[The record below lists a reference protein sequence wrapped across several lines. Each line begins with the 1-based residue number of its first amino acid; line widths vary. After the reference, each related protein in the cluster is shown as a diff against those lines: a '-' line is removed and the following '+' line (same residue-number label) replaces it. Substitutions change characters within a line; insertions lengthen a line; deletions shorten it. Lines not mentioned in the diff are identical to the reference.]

1 MSVLFE
7 NATIVTVNS
16 GGDIL
21 HDSAMYVKEDRI
33 VEIGDTARLKAKYGD
48 TAERVID
55 AKDGVLFPG
64 FVNTHSHSVALACRG
79 RAEDVSNWDA
89 IWGVMGS
96 IRDSMTGDDC
106 YVASRLA
113 YVEMLRSG
121 ITTVADSGAH
131 MLRVGEAAIE
141 TGIRAYL
148 HQNFRDADATL
159 LRDEGRYEYSMER
172 GMKGLGDAVDL
183 VETMHGKEGGRIRC
197 LLGPQ
202 TIDTVSPKLLAATR
216 GEADRLGVGVTIH
229 LSQNE
234 REPRQCLE
242 AWGDLPGPMME
253 KAGFLGPDF
262 TGAHAIFLHD
272 EDIQALA
279 RNDCSVSHNP
289 QINAKRAHIA
299 PVSDM
304 IEAGIN
310 VGLGSDNMFYDMLEV
325 IKTAGIVWRLRVK
338 DPTVPHPS
346 TIVQMATMNGARAL
360 GIDDA
365 VGSLEEGKVADVV
378 MMDYA
383 RARYTPR
390 VRENV
395 LSNLVHF
402 GAADD
407 VALTMVGGR
416 ILVDDHR
423 YVGGNEEAILEEA
436 QRSGEEVWE
445 RAKVDWELR
454 TSGGKG

>member
-1 MSVLFE
+1 MGVLFD
-7 NATIVTVNS
+7 NATIVTMNADR
-16 GGDIL
+16 DIL
-21 HDSAMYVKEDRI
+21 HDAAMYVDEDRI
-33 VEIGDTARLKAKYGD
+33 IEIGDARELKEKYAATAD
-48 TAERVID
+48 RVID
-55 AKDGVLFPG
+55 AKDKVLFPG
-64 FVNTHSHSVALACRG
+64 FINTHSHSVALSCRG

-96 IRDSMTGDDC
+96 IRDNMTGDDC
-106 YVASRLA
+106 YVSSRLA
-113 YVEMLRSG
+113 YVEMLKSG

-141 TGIRAYL
+141 TGIRAFL
-148 HQNFRDADATL
+148 HQGFRDADIAV
-159 LRDEGRYEYSMER
+159 LRDEGRYEYAMER
-172 GMKGLGDAVDL
+172 GMRGLQEAVDL
-183 VETMHGKEGGRIRC
+183 VESMHGREDGRIRC

-202 TIDTVSPKLLAATR
+202 TIDTVSPELLRATR
-216 GEADRLGVGVTIH
+216 KEADRLGVGVTIH

-234 REPRQCLE
+234 KEPKQSLE
-242 AWGDLPGPMME
+242 AWGDLPGPVME

-262 TGAHAIFLHD
+262 IGAHAIFL
-272 EDIQALA
+272 EDADIAALA
-279 RNDCSVSHNP
+279 RNGCSISHNP

-338 DPTVPHPS
+338 DPTVPDPA
-346 TIVQMATMNGARAL
+346 TVVEMATINGARAL
-360 GIDDA
+360 GIDDV

-378 MMDYA
+378 MVNYA

-416 ILVDDHR
+416 VLVDDHR
-423 YVGGNEEAILEEA
+423 FVGGNEQTILEEA
-436 QRSGEEVWE
+436 QQSGTEVWA
-445 RAKVDWELR
+445 RAKAEWQQR
-454 TSGGKG
+454 MTGK